1 MEQEQPEQRT
11 YRFFNEK
18 IHTIGKRLRKVTFP
32 GFQGVAIY
40 DVFWFFVDGLKKG
53 VLNTRASSIAFNFL
67 LSLGPTVIFIFSLL
81 RYIPITN
88 FRAEMLEFIV
98 NVIPKNSYNIIQ
110 NQMGEMQQH
119 GLGITTFG
127 LLTSLFFAQKAI
139 HGITEAFNA
148 TFHTIES
155 RPWYKQRIVSIILVF
170 VFYSLTVLA
179 ITMIIYNKVFIQHLV
194 NKGYIELNTRYYFI
208 MAARWI
214 ILILLTFIIIS
225 TMYYFCPSRKTKW
238 RFFSA
243 GSTLA
248 TILAIITSIC
258 FTYFMNHFAQLNKF
272 FGSIGALMALMLWM
286 NINSLTLL
294 IGFELNASINNAQLK
309 NNDSVPH

>member
-1 MEQEQPEQRT
+1 MEHKQDRQRT
-11 YRFFNEK
+11 YRFFDDK
-18 IHTIGKRLRKVTFP
+18 IHKIGKRLREVSFP
-32 GFQGVAIY
+32 GFQGVPIY
-40 DVFWFFVDGLKKG
+40 DVFWFFINGLQKG

-81 RYIPITN
+81 RYIPIRN
-88 FRAEMLEFIV
+88 FRSEMLEVVV
-98 NVIPKNSYNIIQ
+98 NVIPETSFNIIQ
-110 NQMGEMQQH
+110 NQMGELQQH

-148 TFHTIES
+148 TYHTIES
-155 RPWYKQRIVSIILVF
+155 RQWYKQRLVSITLVF
-170 VFYSLTVLA
+170 VFYSLTIMAL
-179 ITMIIYNKVFIQHLV
+179 TMNIYNKLLIQHLV
-194 NKGYIELNTRYYFI
+194 DKGFIEINTRYY
-208 MAARWI
+208 
-214 ILILLTFIIIS
+214 LILAAKWLVLLMLTFVIIS

-243 GSTLA
+243 GSSLA
-248 TILAIITSIC
+248 TILVIITSFC

-309 NNDSVPH
+309 QKELT